1 MQNTKW
7 CDMADSGH
15 LSQRNLE
22 VINNEILLNG
32 DNQGEYKCVVIS
44 PSFFLA
50 HQIITLHSREENE
63 SFWNKQSAAVRSRIV

>member
-44 PSFFLA
+44 PSFFSL
-50 HQIITLHSREENE
+50 TRSLLHTAVSRMKAFEI
-63 SFWNKQSAAVRSRIV
+63 NKVLLSEAE